1 MPRSGRSGGLPVAQD
16 EFTLLAMD
24 PVRLIIAMPLI
35 VVGCLLAAAG
45 VVLLRRSLSYSATAT
60 VHASSAPQGDGA
72 SSRPAA
78 LRFTTRDGR
87 SVEAPLARAADHEV
101 GEQVTVIYDPT
112 YPEIAQVASPLRLW
126 VAPVVLA
133 LAGAAIAFA
142 GAANLAAAVR

>member
-1 MPRSGRSGGLPVAQD
+1 
-16 EFTLLAMD
+16 
-24 PVRLIIAMPLI
+24 MPLI

>member
-1 MPRSGRSGGLPVAQD
+1 
-16 EFTLLAMD
+16 MD
-24 PVRLIIAMPLI
+24 PVRLMIAMPLI
-35 VVGCLLAAAG
+35 VVGCLSAAAG

-60 VHASSAPQGDGA
+60 VYASSPPQGAGA
-72 SSRPAA
+72 SSSRPAV
-78 LRFTTRDGR
+78 LRFVTRDGR

-126 VAPVVLA
+126 VVPSALA